1 MSGYSSKNPYQQ
13 YQRTA
18 IETGSRGQLVVMLYQ
33 GAIRFLARARGHF
46 ETGDLEQINNNIIRA
61 QEIIAELQTSLNPE
75 VGGEVAEN
83 LAALYDYMYRRLV
96 DANLEKKPEAV
107 EEVTELLRTLLP
119 SWQEAVRQDQAK
131 RSSVEQTPNSQP

>member
-46 ETGDLEQINNNIIRA
+46 ETGNLEQINNNIIRA
-61 QEIIAELQTSLNPE
+61 QEIIAELQTSLDPE
-75 VGGEVAEN
+75 VGGEVVEN

-96 DANLEKKPEAV
+96 EANLEKKPEAV

-131 RSSVEQTPNSQP
+131 RPGVGQAPNR